1 VAVAALAPAA
11 APLFVPWTQKLLEKP
26 ARLLT
31 KIADRVR
38 CWSLLRKVHQ
48 LKLSPEQEKEIAADL
63 KWKDEVV
70 ADFNL
75 ALAECATV
83 ELNKRRVNGS
93 QYSHWVNLAMC
104 GGEMALVHVQTLERL
119 EKMVAAN
126 KASKTADAAAKN

>member
-1 VAVAALAPAA
+1 M
-11 APLFVPWTQKLLEKP
+11 FVPWTQKLLEKP

-31 KIADRVR
+31 KIVDRVR
-38 CWSLLRKVHQ
+38 CWSLMRKVRQ
-48 LKLSPEQEKEIAADL
+48 LKLSPEQEKEVAADL

-83 ELNKRRVNGS
+83 ELNKRRVAGAQN
-93 QYSHWVNLAMC
+93 SHWFNLAMC

-119 EKMVAAN
+119 EKMVTDNRAAN
-126 KASKTADAAAKN
+126 KTADAAAKN